1 MENTQLISLSRQMAL
16 QRQMDVVANNLANI
30 NTTGFKS
37 EDLLF
42 EDYVMPKAQDSE
54 FQGADRDLH
63 FTEDWSSRHDM
74 QNGAIQ
80 PTGNPLDLALDGPGF
95 MSVQTPSGEQYTR
108 NGALQLDASGN
119 LVDLDGND
127 VLGEGGPIHFDS
139 TETNI
144 TIASDGSI
152 SSSKGVKGK
161 LKLTEFDDPQALTR
175 VGDNLYSGPAGNPA
189 TDTRVDQSSLER
201 SNVSGVNEMVS
212 MIRVER
218 AYQTIA
224 NMMERQDSLRQT
236 AMDRLA
242 DTTA

>member
-42 EDYVMPKAQDSE
+42 EDYLMPKAQDSE
-54 FQGADRDLH
+54 FQGSDRDLH

-95 MSVQTPSGEQYTR
+95 MSVQTPSGEMYTR

-119 LVDLDGND
+119 LVDLSGND

-139 TETNI
+139 TESNI
-144 TIASDGSI
+144 TIAPDGSI

-161 LKLTEFDDPQALTR
+161 LKLTEFADPQVLAR

-189 TDTRVDQSSLER
+189 TSTKVDQASLER
-201 SNVSGVNEMVS
+201 SNVSGINEMVS